1 MIRGTLAAL
10 AFLFPVTAGA
20 QSLDALIDEAAAS
33 CESVDNGQFAVEG
46 PTAAEIDLTGDSVP
60 EVIADEAMFSCTTS
74 PGLYSGTGGSML
86 HAWVDGQRFD
96 WLVKD
101 WEVLDQGGTPVLLLR
116 LSGGECSAAAQP
128 CFEALTWGD
137 GRFLSVRTP
146 D

>member
-1 MIRGTLAAL
+1 MIRRTLAAL
-10 AFLFPVTAGA
+10 VFLFPVAAGA
-20 QSLDALIDEAAAS
+20 QSLDEVIDEAASS
-33 CESVDNGQFAVEG
+33 CESYNSGQFSVEG
-46 PTAAEIDLTGDSVP
+46 PTAAEIDLTGDGVP
-60 EVIADEAMFSCTTS
+60 EVIADEAMFYCSS
-74 PGLYSGTGGSML
+74 SASLYSGTGGSML